1 VPTYGVV
8 ERYADGEVIVREGEA
23 GREMYVIQRGCV
35 EVTRSLGG
43 RTVVFATLE
52 RGGFFG
58 EDGAL
63 LESEPRNATV
73 RAKGDVQLL
82 VIGPAALL
90 LKIRR
95 DPTFA
100 FEMLQHMSHRIRDLD
115 DQLLGVLNEAKLST
129 TAEVRSILRTSRIN
143 PPTPPEAAEQAT

>member
-1 VPTYGVV
+1 
-8 ERYADGEVIVREGEA
+8 
-23 GREMYVIQRGCV
+23 MYVIQRGRV

-43 RTVVFATLE
+43 RTVVFATLG
-52 RGGFFG
+52 RGSFFG

-73 RAKGDVQLL
+73 RAKGDVQVL

-100 FEMLQHMSHRIRDLD
+100 FEMLQHMSHRIRNLD
-115 DQLLGVLNEAKLST
+115 DQLLSVLNEAKLSM
-129 TAEVRSILRTSRIN
+129 TAEVRSILRSTLTGLGR
-143 PPTPPEAAEQAT
+143 PKATERAP